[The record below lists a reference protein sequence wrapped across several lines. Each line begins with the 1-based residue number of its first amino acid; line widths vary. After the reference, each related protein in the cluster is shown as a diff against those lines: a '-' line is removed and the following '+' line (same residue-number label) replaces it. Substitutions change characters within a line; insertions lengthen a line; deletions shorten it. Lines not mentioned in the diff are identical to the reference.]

1 MSRQQRFSWC
11 LEDGAVLTP
20 SEAEVVLDGG
30 KWGAF
35 LTGDAF
41 KEFSSVARQDNSK

>member
-1 MSRQQRFSWC
+1 M
-11 LEDGAVLTP
+11 EDGAVLRP
-20 SEAEVVLDGG
+20 SEAEVVLEGG

-41 KEFSSVARQDNSK
+41 KFSSVAWQDNSKYLDI